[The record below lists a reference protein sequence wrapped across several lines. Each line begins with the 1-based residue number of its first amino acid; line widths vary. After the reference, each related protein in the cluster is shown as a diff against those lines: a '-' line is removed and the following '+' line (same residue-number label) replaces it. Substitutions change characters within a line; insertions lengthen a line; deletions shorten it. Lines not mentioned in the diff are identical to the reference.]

1 MLSRST
7 FRRAER
13 PARVRTPAV
22 PIPVDQR
29 RGVMVR
35 CDAPAASVPKTE
47 PKRNRALLDL
57 ARGMPC
63 LLRLPGLC
71 QGGTETTV
79 AAHSNQAIHGKA
91 GARKADD
98 QYSAWACMACH
109 CWLDSGP
116 APRTEKDRAFE
127 RAHLRQ
133 VEAWRVIAIDSKRS
147 QRDRDAAQ
155 WALSQLNA
163 TPAINP
169 FDLEPT

>member
-1 MLSRST
+1 MLPRST

-13 PARVRTPAV
+13 PARVRAAAV

-29 RGVMVR
+29 RGVIVR
-35 CDAPAASVPKTE
+35 CDAGTAADAKTE

-63 LLRLPGLC
+63 LLRISGVC
-71 QGGTETTV
+71 QGGAETTV

-109 CWLDSGP
+109 CWLDSGS

-127 RAHLRQ
+127 RGHLRQ
-133 VEAWRVIAIDSKRS
+133 VEAWRLIATDPKRP

-155 WALSQLNA
+155 WALTQLNA
-163 TPAINP
+163 TPSFDP
-169 FDLEPT
+169 FELDPT